1 MKAVAQKID
10 PKGLRW
16 DPIERRV
23 RCMEH
28 SIHVGGGHFIR
39 GVGPTSSRNCRKKG
53 KAAANPSGMDSDGGG
68 ASGDEDDTGNAND
81 DGVAE
86 FDAGD
91 TVGKA
96 LALVTQ
102 VSGTCT
108 FACIALTLYR
118 QIRKSPQARAFFRQV
133 CDDVN
138 IPRLELKL
146 WVRTRWASLYDFLD
160 RMIKLRLAVNRF
172 TRDAD
177 DSPDVPILKK
187 KLYSEYR
194 LMTSDWDKM
203 QLMHEVLQ
211 V

>member
-1 MKAVAQKID
+1 MKAVAEKID
-10 PKGLRW
+10 PEGLRW
-16 DPIERRV
+16 DPIQRRV

-39 GVGPTSSRNCRKKG
+39 GVGPTSSRNSRKKG
-53 KAAANPSGMDSDGGG
+53 KAAALSGMDSDGGG
-68 ASGDEDDTGNAND
+68 VSGDEDDTGNAND

-91 TVGKA
+91 TIGKA

-102 VSGTCT
+102 VSGTHSFT
-108 FACIALTLYR
+108 RVALILYR

-138 IPRLELKL
+138 VTRLELKL

-160 RMIKLRLAVNRF
+160 RMIKLRLVS
-172 TRDAD
+172 D
-177 DSPDVPILKK
+177 
-187 KLYSEYR
+187 YS
-194 LMTSDWDKM
+194 L
-203 QLMHEVLQ
+203 L
-211 V
+211 

>member
-1 MKAVAQKID
+1 MKAVAEKID
-10 PKGLRW
+10 PEGLRW
-16 DPIERRV
+16 DPIQRRV

-39 GVGPTSSRNCRKKG
+39 GVGPTSSRNSRKKG
-53 KAAANPSGMDSDGGG
+53 KAAANLSGMDSDGGG
-68 ASGDEDDTGNAND
+68 VSGDEDDTGNAND

-91 TVGKA
+91 TIGKA

-102 VSGTCT
+102 VSGTHS
-108 FACIALTLYR
+108 FACVLILYR

-138 IPRLELKL
+138 VVRLELKL

-160 RMIKLRLAVNRF
+160 RMIKLRPVS
-172 TRDAD
+172 T
-177 DSPDVPILKK
+177 
-187 KLYSEYR
+187 YS
-194 LMTSDWDKM
+194 L
-203 QLMHEVLQ
+203 L
-211 V
+211 